1 MTNNMDEL
9 LNQLAAE
16 YIQKKEAQAKSKTP
30 PPAKRSSK
38 KSTSSASMD
47 EILSD
52 LKVELESHPSRSQT
66 VSPSRSQS
74 SASRNARSDTGDR
87 DRLIAEIERE
97 YQKSARY
104 REEKLAAIQRQ
115 KEALLAEQKRREQ
128 ELLAAQKLQE
138 QKEQRRK
145 AALRE
150 KAQQWLKTLNPRSE
164 EGKWFEEF
172 SYSYD
177 SKLAAAIDYLEAMR
191 ESGL

>member
-1 MTNNMDEL
+1 MTDNMDEL

-16 YIQKKEAQAKSKTP
+16 YIQKREAKAKSKTP
-30 PPAKRSSK
+30 PQAKRSPK
-38 KSTSSASMD
+38 KSASSASMD
-47 EILSD
+47 KILSD
-52 LKVELESHPSRSQT
+52 LKVELESHPSSSET
-66 VSPSRSQS
+66 VSPSRTQS
-74 SASRNARSDTGDR
+74 SAPRNARLDTGDR
-87 DRLIAEIERE
+87 QKLIAEIELE
-97 YQKSARY
+97 YQKQARY

-128 ELLAAQKLQE
+128 ELIAAQKREE

-145 AALRE
+145 AALRQQ
-150 KAQQWLKTLNPRSE
+150 AQQWLKTLNPRSP

-172 SYSYD
+172 SYAYD